1 MSKGKNQKAKL
12 LKILDILRRE
22 SDENHPISTK
32 TLIDKL
38 FEEGI
43 ECERKTLYDDIET
56 LNECGYE
63 IMTVKSKTNFYY
75 IEDRDFST
83 AELKILLDA
92 VEAARFITKKKTEQ
106 LSEKLAYMA
115 GKHKAEVLKS
125 NILTLNGKH
134 TNERIYYNVDTINE
148 AIDEKKQI
156 SFKYFDYDLK
166 LKRVYRKEG
175 ESYITTPIAMLF
187 SEDNYYLITYSDKY
201 DRLVHYRVD
210 KMDGVEVVDLPAT
223 KLDTKRFNLKKY
235 GKSVFE
241 MYSGKMKNITLRC
254 HISLI
259 DVIIDRFGQDVIMNK
274 AEEDTFT
281 VCVPVEVSPTF
292 YSWLFTFGDKMKVLS
307 PMDVVSEVKQRLSVI
322 SSVYK

>member
-12 LKILDILRRE
+12 LKVLEILRKE
-22 SDENHPISTK
+22 SDEKHPISTK
-32 TLIDKL
+32 TLIEKL
-38 FEEGI
+38 LEEGI
-43 ECERKTLYDDIET
+43 ECERKTLYDDIEV

-63 IMTVKSKTNFYY
+63 IMTIKSKTNYYY

-106 LSEKLAYMA
+106 LSEKIAYMA

-148 AIDEKKQI
+148 AIDGKKQI
-156 SFKYFDYDLK
+156 SFKYFDYDLS
-166 LKRVYRKEG
+166 LKRVYRKDG
-175 ESYITTPIAMLF
+175 ELYTTTPIAMLF

-210 KMDGVEVVDLPAT
+210 KMDGVEVVDQPAT
-223 KLDTKRFNLKKY
+223 KLDTKRFNLQKY

-241 MYSGKMKNITLRC
+241 MYSGKMRNITLLC
-254 HISLI
+254 DVSLI
-259 DVIIDRFGQDVIMNK
+259 DVIVDRFGQDVIMNK
-274 AEEDTFT
+274 AEENTFT

-307 PMDVVSEVKQRLSVI
+307 PMDVVLEVKQKLSTI
-322 SSVYK
+322 LDVYK